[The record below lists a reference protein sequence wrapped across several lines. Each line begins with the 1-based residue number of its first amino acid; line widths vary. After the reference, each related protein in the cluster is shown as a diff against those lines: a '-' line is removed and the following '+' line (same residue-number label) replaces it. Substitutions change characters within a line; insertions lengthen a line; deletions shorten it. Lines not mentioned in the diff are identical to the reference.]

1 MNFDLN
7 RLLGRL
13 KRYRK
18 ILIVLLSLVILY
30 SVIPFPD
37 NLFDV
42 DHSIVIRDRNGEL
55 LRAFLNEDEQW
66 YFPSDPDVKF
76 SDKLVKSVT
85 NFEDRYFH
93 YHPGVNPVSILRASI
108 SNIAAGKVKS
118 GASTISMQVIRLSMK
133 KKRTILNKLVEMFQS
148 IKMEIKYSKKEILR
162 MYLNNAPYGGNIIGA
177 NAASLRYFGKPPSTL
192 TWNEAAVLAVL
203 PNSPGL
209 ISPLLNRDHLIRKK
223 NRLLKK
229 LFSRDIISED
239 IYMQSSSE
247 TVPSGIISFPSIS
260 PHFSEY
266 MKGFYGNKSDLIRS
280 TIDKEHQVRIE
291 HLVKEHLKYLSTFG
305 IKNGAVVVAE
315 TVSGKVRAYCGS
327 QDFFD
332 FEKNGQVD
340 GVRAARSSGSI
351 LKPFLYAL
359 AIDEGAVLEKTILK
373 DIPSYFGSFSPSN
386 ASMKFS
392 GVVSVKESL
401 IRSLNVPAVRLLN
414 FYGLHKFFLFLKSSG
429 VTTLVRDPD
438 DYGLTLILGGAE
450 TRLIDL
456 VRLYRGLG
464 NYGRFSPL
472 IFSPDYQ
479 ERDENG
485 DLISAEASYLTL
497 NMMRELKRPGAEF
510 YWEQYQNKTPLAWKT
525 GTSYGQR
532 DAWSVGVSP
541 EWTIGVWIGNFRGE
555 GNPKLAGYSCAAPLM
570 FDIFNYLPKERSGK
584 WFNRDG
590 LNFKPLELCSKTG
603 FLAGEYCE
611 ETVVADAPAGPG
623 VIPLCPYH
631 KSIYVTMDEKH
642 SVCSLCWSEGKYKK
656 VIKLIFPPDVSQFL
670 REKGDIVDSIPPHIK
685 GCLSGSGSNP
695 IQILYPVKNARIL
708 IPVDFSRKVQNITI
722 RVAHKFKD
730 KEIFWYIDKIY
741 KGVTKNKHKMIIDL
755 SPGWHILEVLD
766 SDGNNAKR
774 RFYISFTRDS

>member
-1 MNFDLN
+1 MN
-7 RLLGRL
+7 RLFGKL

-18 ILIVLLSLVILY
+18 IFIALLSLVILY
-30 SVIPFPD
+30 SIIPLPGEM
-37 NLFDV
+37 FDV
-42 DHSIVIRDRNGEL
+42 DHSTVITDRNGKL

-66 YFPSDPDVKF
+66 HFPDDPDIEF
-76 SDKLVKSVT
+76 SDKLIKSVI
-85 NFEDRYFH
+85 NFEDRYFY
-93 YHPGVNPVSILRASI
+93 YHPGVNPVSLFRAI
-108 SNIAAGKVKS
+108 VGNITAGKVKS
-118 GASTISMQVIRLSMK
+118 GASTISMQVIRLSLK
-133 KKRTILNKLVEMFQS
+133 KKRTLLNKLIEIFQS
-148 IKMEIKYSKKEILR
+148 MKMEIRYSKKEILR
-162 MYLNNAPYGGNIIGA
+162 IYLNNAPYGGNIIGA
-177 NAASLRYFGKPPSTL
+177 NAASLRYFGKAPLHL
-192 TWNEAAVLAVL
+192 TWNEAAILAVL

-229 LFSRDIISED
+229 LLNRDIISED
-239 IYMQSSSE
+239 VYRQSSSE
-247 TVPSGIISFPSIS
+247 SVPSGLISFPSVS
-260 PHFSEY
+260 PHFAEY
-266 MKGFYGNKSDLIRS
+266 MKGVYGNKGTLIRA
-280 TIDKEHQVRIE
+280 TIDKDHQIRIE
-291 HLVKEHLKYLSTFG
+291 HLIKEHLKYLSTFG

-315 TVSGKVRAYCGS
+315 TSSGKVRAYCGS

-332 FEKNGQVD
+332 YDKNGQVD
-340 GVRAARSSGSI
+340 GARAARSSGSI

-392 GVVSVKESL
+392 GVVTVKEAL

-414 FYGLHKFFLFLKSSG
+414 FYGLHKFYLFLKSSG

-450 TRLIDL
+450 TRLTDL
-456 VRLYRGLG
+456 VRIYRGLG
-464 NYGRFSPL
+464 NNGRFSPL
-472 IFSPDYQ
+472 IFSQDYL
-479 ERDENG
+479 ERGEAR
-485 DLISAEASYLTL
+485 DLITPEASYLTL

-510 YWEQYQNKTPLAWKT
+510 YWEQYQSKTPIAWKT

-541 EWTIGVWIGNFRGE
+541 DWTIGVWIGNFRGE
-555 GNPKLAGYSCAAPLM
+555 GNPELAGYSCAAPLM
-570 FDIFNYLPKERSGK
+570 FDIFNYLPKERSGE
-584 WFNRDG
+584 WFGRDG
-590 LNFKPLELCSKTG
+590 LNFKQVELCNKTG
-603 FLAGEYCE
+603 FLAGENCE
-611 ETVVADAPAGPG
+611 DTVVEDAPPGPD

-631 KSIYVTMDEKH
+631 KSVYVTLDEKF

-656 VIKLIFPPDVSQFL
+656 IIKLLFPPDVSQFL
-670 REKGDIVDSIPPHIK
+670 REKGDIVDSIPPHTK
-685 GCLSGSGSNP
+685 GCSSGSGSNP

-708 IPVDFSRKVQNITI
+708 IPVDFNRKVQNITI

-730 KEIFWYIDKIY
+730 KEIFWYIDKTY

-755 SPGWHILEVLD
+755 SPGWHMLEVLD

-774 RFYISFTRDS
+774 RFYISFTRSS